1 MSLLPQDG
9 LLLDHPEA
17 YCTGMVYSLTDEQDV
32 DTVDLVK
39 VQEAFE
45 SICKQKLRSCYT
57 QYWTR
62 SHILVSL
69 SSQKDCLLRLGAPG
83 IGTSLT
89 KCHTEAVQHCQG
101 QPLVWPTSCL
111 QLVAS
116 LHCDPNSHAILTSV
130 FALMDTD

>member
-17 YCTGMVYSLTDEQDV
+17 YCIGMVYSLTDEQDV

-39 VQEAFE
+39 VQEALE
-45 SICKQKLRSCYT
+45 TICKQKLRSCYM
-57 QYWTR
+57 QHWMH

-69 SSQKDCLLRLGAPG
+69 SSQKDCLLILGAPG

-89 KCHTEAVQHCQG
+89 KCPTEAVQHCQG

-116 LHCDPNSHAILTSV
+116 LHCDPNSHATLTFV
-130 FALMDTD
+130 FCVDGY